1 MNKEGDCNIIR
12 LKRWCVMTLGEKI
25 AQLRKLKNW
34 TQDQFAD
41 KVGVHGRHIS
51 RWETDKMKPS
61 VTGLKK
67 IAEVFGI
74 NVEELIKDN
83 GTGQIVQDMELVKYL
98 KQVEDLNEEDKDIV
112 IKLIRALST
121 KRRLEKVLRSE
132 E

>member
-1 MNKEGDCNIIR
+1 
-12 LKRWCVMTLGEKI
+12 MTLGEKI